1 MTVSQGV
8 VRVAPPWVLA
18 AKTPEEQIRR
28 HCIVLLRQCAAWYHP
43 SGSVQALSR
52 GLGLGPR
59 TLGAYLSQG
68 RLLPTSLAIRLEQ
81 TLGRHVVRREDF
93 RPDIFLAEAGDPTAA
108 PGAAPK
114 PSI

>member
-1 MTVSQGV
+1 MTDSQGV
-8 VRVAPPWVLA
+8 IRIAPRWVQA
-18 AKTPEEQIRR
+18 GKTPEEQIRR
-28 HCIVLLRQCAAWYHP
+28 QCTMLLRQCAAWYHP

-68 RLLPTSLAIRLEQ
+68 RLLPTNLAIRIEQ

-93 RPDIFLAEAGDPTAA
+93 RPDIFLAPGVPVDPDL
-108 PGAAPK
+108 
-114 PSI
+114 SL